1 MKSLT
6 YPDIG
11 TPFFYGIFFVIVLIM
26 LAVDMLA
33 LNKKGAHK
41 VGYKEALSWTI
52 VWITVALC
60 FAGWLYYEIA
70 YSPEYGELAVRRAL
84 AHEKVMEYLT
94 GYVLEKSLAID
105 NIFVFL
111 MIFTYFKVPPEW
123 QRRVLVYGVF
133 GAIILRV
140 IMIGIGAVL
149 IREYSEILYVFGAF
163 LLYTGF
169 KMLKPH
175 KEETDLSSNFLLNWL
190 KKRLKVTK
198 NFHGEHFFI
207 KQNGVRLATPL
218 LLVLIMIELS
228 DVVFAV
234 DSIPAVFAVT
244 TDPFIVLTSNIFA
257 ILGLRAM
264 YFLLADIAD
273 RFEYLKYGL
282 AIVLIFVG
290 SKMLVGMFDWHVP
303 IWLSLGVI
311 FGVIAGSIVLSLLK
325 TKKRMG

>member
-175 KEETDLSSNFLLNWL
+175 KEETDLSSNESC
-190 KKRLKVTK
+190 VT
-198 NFHGEHFFI
+198 FI
-207 KQNGVRLATPL
+207 TTGTP
-218 LLVLIMIELS
+218 S
-228 DVVFAV
+228 
-234 DSIPAVFAVT
+234 SI
-244 TDPFIVLTSNIFA
+244 
-257 ILGLRAM
+257 RAM
-264 YFLLADIAD
+264 
-273 RFEYLKYGL
+273 
-282 AIVLIFVG
+282 
-290 SKMLVGMFDWHVP
+290 VP
-303 IWLSLGVI
+303 CLSSPDGK
-311 FGVIAGSIVLSLLK
+311 ASE
-325 TKKRMG
+325 